1 MKIDAHRLSA
11 ALRDVSTDGSEE
23 ADNSVESSGD
33 WRICNKLLL
42 LGSPL
47 ELKFNEWILVYVV
60 LEGTSTS
67 RNNKLI
73 LNAALDLQ
81 PTRIAKAAIF
91 ILHR

>member
-1 MKIDAHRLSA
+1 VKIDAHRLSA

-23 ADNSVESSGD
+23 ADNPVESSGD

-42 LGSPL
+42 LRSPL
-47 ELKFNEWILVYVV
+47 EFKFNEWILVYVV

-67 RNNKLI
+67 CKLI